1 MRLTGAGEAIQNGK
15 AGDLYVRIH
24 VQSHKIFKR
33 EGANLVMPLTV
44 KLTDAILGAE
54 YPVQTLDGE
63 IKLKIPKGVSSGE
76 VLRVKETGVPFNGKH
91 RGDLL
96 IKLEVKTPTKL
107 SRKAE
112 KIIEDYVQHWGSYYS
127 VGYPIFLKWLINRFT
142 KKIRRNEY
150 ISKKLRKSVL
160 LIYKHK
166 CNFCG
171 ATDKLEIDHIKPV
184 SLGGLTELK
193 NLQVL
198 CKPCNIIKSNKF

>member
-1 MRLTGAGEAIQNGK
+1 MSYIETKQWKNGDATTPVKYYRCDVTGKQIVECDPHFK
-15 AGDLYVRIH
+15 YGDIH
-24 VQSHKIFKR
+24 IS
-33 EGANLVMPLTV
+33 E
-44 KLTDAILGAE
+44 
-54 YPVQTLDGE
+54 DG
-63 IKLKIPKGVSSGE
+63 
-76 VLRVKETGVPFNGKH
+76 
-91 RGDLL
+91 
-96 IKLEVKTPTKL
+96 
-107 SRKAE
+107 AE